1 MRLRPALFAVTST
14 AALCLAAC
22 AGKRPAEA
30 PPAAVQDVV
39 STVDVDHFWEAYDA
53 VRSTAEP
60 AEQLA
65 RFQALYIDRGTPGLH
80 SFMRARRYTA
90 QGYVDAIRSYPR
102 FWESVRPLTARARE
116 SAARVAPTLERFR
129 ALYPRLGAAEV
140 YFTVGALNSSGTA
153 LDGRVLL
160 GAELAT
166 GDDRVDVSELPPK
179 LRVALG
185 TYFQSRPYEGMD
197 LLIAHE
203 AVHTRQKVPAD
214 VLVDWVVYEGV
225 ADFVAEQVTGKLPTL
240 AYVTYGPQHDAEL
253 RERFRE
259 AQDATTFAPW
269 LWSGPDN
276 ADGVADLG
284 YYVGY
289 AIARA
294 YHAKAPD
301 KQAALQRMIELDYAD
316 TAAVKT
322 FVRESGYL
330 P

>member
-1 MRLRPALFAVTST
+1 MRLRPALLVVTTT
-14 AALCLAAC
+14 AALCLEAC
-22 AGKRPAEA
+22 ASKRPVEA
-30 PPAAVQDVV
+30 PPAVQDVV

-53 VRSTAEP
+53 VRATTDA

-80 SFMRARRYTA
+80 SFMRARHYTA
-90 QGYVDAIRSYPR
+90 RGYVDAIRDYPR
-102 FWESVRPLTARARE
+102 FWDSVRPLTARTRE
-116 SAARVAPTLERFR
+116 AVSHVEPTLKRFR
-129 ALYPRLGAAEV
+129 ALYPALGPAEV
-140 YFTVGALNSSGTA
+140 YFAVGALKSSGTA
-153 LDGRVLL
+153 LDGRVLV

-166 GDDRVDVSELPPK
+166 GDEGVDVSELPPK
-179 LRVALG
+179 LRDGLG
-185 TYFQSRPYEGMD
+185 TFFKSRPHQGMD

-203 AVHTRQKVPAD
+203 AVHTRQKPPAD

-225 ADFVAEQVTGKLPTL
+225 ADFVAEQVTGRLPPL

-259 AQDATTFAPW
+259 AQDATDTFAPW
-269 LWSGPDN
+269 LWAGADN
-276 ADGVADLG
+276 AFGVADVG

-289 AIARA
+289 AVARA
-294 YHAKAPD
+294 YHAKAAD
-301 KQAALQRMIELDYAD
+301 KQAALRRMIELDYAD

>member
-1 MRLRPALFAVTST
+1 MRLRPALFAS
-14 AALCLAAC
+14 ALALPAC
-22 AGKRPAEA
+22 AARQPVEPA
-30 PPAAVQDVV
+30 PATVQDVV

-53 VRSTAEP
+53 VRATTDPS
-60 AEQLA
+60 EQLA
-65 RFQALYIDRGTPGLH
+65 RFQALYVDRGTPGLH

-90 QGYVDAIRSYPR
+90 QGYVDAIRDYPR
-102 FWESVRPLTARARE
+102 FWESVRPLTSRARD
-116 SAARVAPTLERFR
+116 AVAHVAPTLERFR
-129 ALYPRLGAAEV
+129 ALYPRLGSAEV

-166 GDDRVDVSELPPK
+166 GDARVDVSELPPK
-179 LRVALG
+179 LRAGLG
-185 TYFQSRPYEGMD
+185 AYFQSRPHEGLD

-203 AVHTRQKVPAD
+203 AVHTRQKAPAD
-214 VLVDWVVYEGV
+214 VLVDWIVYEGV
-225 ADFVAEQVTGKLPTL
+225 ADFVAEQVTGRLPAL

-259 AQDATTFAPW
+259 AQDSTRFSPW

-330 P
+330 E